1 MINSVLVFTST
12 RADYGILY
20 PLLKALQGEQKLQLK
35 ILTSG
40 THLSKRFGNTYQ
52 EIEKDG
58 FKIDAKVDI
67 LSQDNSQYGVVKN
80 LAQAIDKYNDE
91 LVRIKPDLLILLG
104 DRYEAL
110 AMAQCAY
117 IHHIPVLHLH
127 GGEVTSG
134 AYDDGFRHSITKLS
148 HYHCVANETY
158 RQRVIQLGEA
168 PDRVFNTG
176 ALGIDHIK
184 QQPLISN
191 LELSGVFDFDF
202 STPFFLI
209 TYHPE
214 TLSGDSPLLGV
225 EALLTALSA
234 YPDIKMVMTY
244 PNVDHGG
251 QDIIDRLN
259 EFSNSNKNRV
269 LLVESLGHR
278 YYHSVVKLSELVIGN
293 SSSGIIEVPALGIPT
308 INIGARQQGRLRA
321 KSVIDTPL
329 DSASIK
335 QAIDLGLSAEFRQ
348 DKSRYNNPYGDG
360 HASEKIIKI
369 IRTMNPSKM
378 KIFYDI
384 KVS

>member
-1 MINSVLVFTST
+1 MVFTST

-91 LVRIKPDLLILLG
+91 LFRIKPDLLILLG

-214 TLSGDSPLLGV
+214 TLSRDSPLLGV

-251 QDIIDRLN
+251 QDIIDRLK
-259 EFSNSNKNRV
+259 EFSHSNKNRV
-269 LLVESLGHR
+269 LLIESLGHR

-293 SSSGIIEVPALGIPT
+293 SSSGIIEVPALGVPT
-308 INIGARQQGRLRA
+308 INIGTRQQGRLRA

-329 DSASIK
+329 DSVSIK

-369 IRTMNPSKM
+369 IRKMNPSKM

>member
-1 MINSVLVFTST
+1 MFTST

-20 PLLKALQGEQKLQLK
+20 PLLKSLQGEPELQLK
-35 ILTSG
+35 ILASG

-52 EIEKDG
+52 EIETDG
-58 FKIDAKVDI
+58 FAIDAKVDI
-67 LSQDNSQYGVVKN
+67 LFQDNSQYGIVKN
-80 LAQAIDKYNDE
+80 LALAIDKYNDQ

-184 QQPLISN
+184 QQPLVSA

-214 TLSGDSPLLGV
+214 TLSGDSPLQAI
-225 EALLTALSA
+225 EALMTVLSV
-234 YPDIKMVMTY
+234 YPDKNMVITY

-251 QDIIDRLN
+251 QIIIDRLKA
-259 EFSNSNKNRV
+259 FSQANNDRV

-293 SSSGIIEVPALGIPT
+293 SSSGIIEVPALGVPT

-335 QAIDLGLSAEFRQ
+335 QAIELGLSTEFRQ

-360 HASEKIIKI
+360 YAAKKIIKI

-378 KIFYDI
+378 KVFYDI

>member
-91 LVRIKPDLLILLG
+91 LFRIKPDLLILLG

-214 TLSGDSPLLGV
+214 TLSRDSPLLGV

-251 QDIIDRLN
+251 QDIIDRLK
-259 EFSNSNKNRV
+259 EFSHSNKNRV
-269 LLVESLGHR
+269 LLIESLGHR

-293 SSSGIIEVPALGIPT
+293 SSSGIIEVPALGVPT
-308 INIGARQQGRLRA
+308 INIGTRQQGRLRA

-329 DSASIK
+329 DSVSIK

-369 IRTMNPSKM
+369 IRKMNPSKM